1 MYKIEASRSLRRIMK
16 FRSAFL
22 GLILSASFVAAQDT
36 PQLTAARKLQAD
48 IQKGLPASSLSD
60 DEKTKINGDAAQLVT
75 NATMRAQGGTPDRKL
90 GKAAGMDIG
99 KQADKFQPADAT
111 LIKQDLKTLQA
122 AAMQ

>member
-1 MYKIEASRSLRRIMK
+1 MK

-22 GLILSASFVAAQDT
+22 GLVLSASFVAAQDT

-48 IQKGLPASSLSD
+48 IQKGLPGSSLSD

-75 NATMRAQGGTPDRKL
+75 NATMRAQGGAPDRKL

-99 KQADKFQPADAT
+99 KQADKFQPADAA
-111 LIKQDLKTLQA
+111 LIKQDLKALQA
-122 AAMQ
+122 AAIQ